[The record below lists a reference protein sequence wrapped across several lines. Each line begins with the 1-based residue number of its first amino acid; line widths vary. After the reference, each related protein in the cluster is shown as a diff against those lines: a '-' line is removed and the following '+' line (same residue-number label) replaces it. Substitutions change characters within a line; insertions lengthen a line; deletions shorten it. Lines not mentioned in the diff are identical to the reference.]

1 MKKLSK
7 VIASALI
14 SSMLFANVSF
24 AADLNMKVNNTS
36 VQFQY
41 GTPFIDNGS
50 SLLPL
55 RDLLIA
61 LGVKNDDEHIRWNE
75 KVQSVTILKDSKE
88 VTLYVG
94 SKQIYLNGKLH
105 ATLEVPA
112 QNVNGRVFL
121 PARAVAEAL
130 GYFVGFDAESSTIL
144 VQEVPFGGGVKADD
158 FDNGPTSASSSIG
171 IETMK
176 SALKQYTDGVSL
188 SNATVK
194 VLEQN
199 EQAFFSADRSKLS
212 LDKIAKAA
220 LPGNIA
226 KSPSSYAG
234 SIVNLTFMEIDSIR
248 ELLMG
253 NDQTFTG
260 AVGHTGGKY
269 NQITETVEDRTYF
282 QVFYLG
288 KNGLTKG
295 DSATVN
301 GVVVGETTIELTN
314 PLGVKSTP
322 PMYVIVAGNMLS
334 TSEDYD
340 IRVEQSKSGTIDWSA
355 LDKETQERI
364 ERLLLVTLNKDG
376 LLIND
381 RTYTYGLEITK
392 AQIQDYEYVPT
403 SKTVLPSGSLTIPL
417 NSFKDSKGK
426 SMTAQ
431 SGSFFVKITTNYGE
445 FIKFVDFE

>member
-1 MKKLSK
+1 MKKLSIA
-7 VIASALI
+7 IASALI

-24 AADLNMKVNNTS
+24 AADLKMKVNNTS
-36 VQFQY
+36 VQFVY
-41 GTPFIDNGS
+41 GTPFIDSGS

-55 RDLLIA
+55 RDLLVA
-61 LGVKNDDEHIRWNE
+61 LGVKNDDEHIRWNGNT
-75 KVQSVTILKDSKE
+75 QSVTIVKDSKS
-88 VTLYVG
+88 VILSVG
-94 SKQIYLNGKLH
+94 SKQIYLNGKLN
-105 ATLEVPA
+105 ANLEVPA

-130 GYFVGFDAESSTIL
+130 GYFVDFDSDTYTIL
-144 VQEVPFGGGVKADD
+144 VQNVPFGGGVKADD
-158 FDNGPTSASSSIG
+158 FNNGSTAASSSI
-171 IETMK
+171 ETIT

-188 SNATVK
+188 SAESAK

-199 EQAFFSADRSKLS
+199 EQAFFSPDRSKLS

-220 LPGNIA
+220 VPVNIA

-234 SIVNLTFMEIDSIR
+234 DIVNITFMEIDSMR
-248 ELLMG
+248 EIQMG

-260 AVGHTGGKY
+260 AVGHTGGKHS
-269 NQITETVEDRTYF
+269 QMTEKLEDRTYF
-282 QVFYLG
+282 QVFFLG

-314 PLGVKSTP
+314 ALGVKSTA
-322 PMYVIVAGNMLS
+322 PMYVIVAGNMIS

-340 IRVEQSKSGTIDWSA
+340 IRVEQSKGGKIDWSA

-392 AQIQDYEYVPT
+392 AQIQDYEYAPT
-403 SKTVLPSGSLTIPL
+403 SKTELPSGSLTIPL
-417 NSFKDSKGK
+417 NSFKDSTGK
-426 SMTAQ
+426 PMTAQ
-431 SGSFFVKITTNYGE
+431 SGSFFVKITTNHGE
-445 FIKFVDFE
+445 FNKFVDFE